1 LARTLVGMASRIDG
15 EAPQS
20 EDRFEDSFER
30 LEQTVRT
37 EMLTPELKTFLI
49 LSHNIESVASSLDK
63 EI

>member
-1 LARTLVGMASRIDG
+1 MASRIDG
-15 EAPQS
+15 EAPRP

-49 LSHNIESVASSLDK
+49 LSHSIESVASSLDQ